1 MYEPHQIQHQD
12 VLVHQPIA
20 RCTYNDGMADNLV
33 VNQVLDYYS
42 QTLRNHTKALAYL
55 QGRGICQPD
64 LVAQFRLGFADRSL
78 GAQLRTLSHL
88 EEETVRGALMRVGL
102 LRDSGHELFR
112 GALVF
117 PMLDQGGNILGCYGR
132 RITPK
137 LTAHSAYHVHWHMEH
152 SGFFNQKA
160 LFKFPELILCKSPVE
175 ALTWW
180 CRGFTN
186 VAAIMGFAGFD
197 EEHLNILQSSLV
209 RLIYIAFGTSR
220 PELDEV
226 HRIAYLLTSSGIKV
240 RLVLFPQGL
249 DGNRFALTV
258 SDAEKA
264 LSLVL
269 KDALVLPENTGGDHD
284 C

>member
-1 MYEPHQIQHQD
+1 MYEPHQTQHQD

-20 RCTYNDGMADNLV
+20 RCAYNDGMADNLV

-42 QTLRNHTKALAYL
+42 ETLRNHTKALAYL

-64 LVAQFRLGFADRSL
+64 LLAQFRLGFADRSL
-78 GAQLRTLSHL
+78 GAQLRTLSPL
-88 EEETVRGALMRVGL
+88 QEETVRGALMRVGL

-117 PMLDQGGNILGCYGR
+117 PLLDQDEKILGCYGR

-137 LTAHSAYHVHWHMEH
+137 LTAHSAYHVHWHLEH
-152 SGFFNQKA
+152 NGFFNQKA
-160 LFKFPELILCKSPVE
+160 LFEFPELILCKSPVE

-180 CRGFTN
+180 CRGYTN

-197 EEHLNILQSSLV
+197 EEHLSILQSSLV
-209 RLIYIAFGTSR
+209 RMIYIAFGTSC

-226 HRIAYLLTSSGIKV
+226 HRIAYLLANSGIEV

-249 DGNRFALTV
+249 DGNRFVSAV
-258 SDAEKA
+258 SDPGMA
-264 LSLVL
+264 LSRVL
-269 KDALVLPENTGGDHD
+269 KAALVLPENTGGDHD
-284 C
+284 

>member
-12 VLVHQPIA
+12 VMIHQPIA
-20 RCTYNDGMADNLV
+20 RCPYNNGMADNLV

-42 QTLRNHTKALAYL
+42 QTLCSDTKALAYL
-55 QGRGICQPD
+55 QGRGIYQPD
-64 LVAQFRLGFADRSL
+64 LLAQFRLGLADRSL
-78 GAQLRTLSHL
+78 GLQLRKLSFL

-117 PMLDQGGNILGCYGR
+117 PMLNQDGKILGCYGR

-137 LTAHSAYHVHWHMEH
+137 LTAHSAYHVHWHLEH

-160 LFKFPELILCKSPVE
+160 LFEFPELILCKSPVE

-180 CRGFTN
+180 CHGYTN

-197 EEHLNILQSSLV
+197 EEHLSILQSSLV
-209 RLIYIAFGTSR
+209 RLLYIAFGTSH

-226 HRIAYLLTSSGIKV
+226 HRIAHLLAHSGIEV

-249 DGNRFALTV
+249 DGNRFVSTV
-258 SDAEKA
+258 SDPDKA
-264 LSLVL
+264 LSRVL
-269 KDALVLPENTGGDHD
+269 KDALALPESMGGDHG